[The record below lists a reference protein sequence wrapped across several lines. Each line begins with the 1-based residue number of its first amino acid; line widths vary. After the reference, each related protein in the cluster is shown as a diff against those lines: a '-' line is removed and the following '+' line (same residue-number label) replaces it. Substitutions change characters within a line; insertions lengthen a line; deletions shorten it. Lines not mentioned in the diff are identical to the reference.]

1 MSDHSLWD
9 LQHPAIALDLDL
21 SQAAIS
27 GFPRTE
33 RHLSDLRG
41 VFRDAQ
47 SYDAVLSRENPLV
60 YAVTPVEPAQGDGQ
74 MHYGLGILY
83 PGKIGDEFFLTK
95 GHYHSHRPAAEI
107 YVGLKGEGRMLLEC
121 EESHECRMVTLRE
134 SAVVYVPGHT
144 AHRTVNTGSEPLLYL
159 GIYPANA
166 GHDYAAIAQRN
177 FRMVIVERAG
187 RVVMESRC

>member
-1 MSDHSLWD
+1 MSHFFKD
-9 LQHPAIALDLDL
+9 LKIEDFAVDLNL
-21 SQAAIS
+21 TQGTIL
-27 GFPRTE
+27 GRPRTE
-33 RHLSDLRG
+33 RCLSDLRG
-41 VFRDAQ
+41 VFRDTR
-47 SYDAVLSRENPLV
+47 SYELALASGDPLI

-166 GHDYAAIAQRN
+166 GHDYAAIAERN
-177 FRMVIVERAG
+177 FRMVIVEREG
-187 RVVMESRC
+187 RAVMEPR

>member
-9 LQHPAIALDLDL
+9 LQHPGIALDLDL

-27 GFPRTE
+27 GFSRTE

-41 VFRDAQ
+41 VFRDEQ

-60 YAVTPVEPAQGDGQ
+60 YAVTPVELAHGEGQ

-95 GHYHSHRPAAEI
+95 GHYHSHRPAAEV

-134 SAVVYVPGHT
+134 NAVVYVPGHT
-144 AHRTVNTGSEPLLYL
+144 AHRTINTGSEPLLYL

-166 GHDYAAIAQRN
+166 GHDYATIAQRN

-187 RVVMESRC
+187 RVVMESR